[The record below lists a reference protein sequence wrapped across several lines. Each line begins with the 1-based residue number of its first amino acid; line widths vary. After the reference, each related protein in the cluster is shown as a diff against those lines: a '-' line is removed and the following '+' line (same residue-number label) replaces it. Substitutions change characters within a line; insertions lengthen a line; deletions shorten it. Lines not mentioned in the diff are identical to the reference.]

1 MCRQV
6 YSFLIS
12 LKVFLQNAEATN
24 IFLFFVERKH
34 LILKRLYRPLFLLI
48 LLGIALSAFPQ
59 NESVTLFV
67 NDGEKVVYRVAQDV
81 TVQKG
86 TVSDAL
92 QNVPGVKV
100 DTEGNVT
107 LRGVNTVEIW
117 INDNPSH
124 FDEEGQKSYLQQTS
138 AATIERIEVI
148 TNPSARYTSETDTGI
163 INIITSNKKQNTQSL
178 SVSLQA
184 NTNPHISPRI
194 SYIWSNDKITFTA
207 NVKGTFSNIIK
218 NSR

>member
-1 MCRQV
+1 M
-6 YSFLIS
+6 
-12 LKVFLQNAEATN
+12 
-24 IFLFFVERKH
+24 
-34 LILKRLYRPLFLLI
+34 
-48 LLGIALSAFPQ
+48 GIALSAFPQ

-81 TVQKG
+81 TVQEG

-117 INDNPSH
+117 INDSPSH
-124 FDEEGQKSYLQQTS
+124 FDEEGQKSYLQQTP
-138 AATIERIEVI
+138 AAIIEQIEVM
-148 TNPSARYTSETDTGI
+148 TNPSARYTSDTDTGI
-163 INIITSNKKQNTQSL
+163 INIITGSRKQHTQSL
-178 SVSLQA
+178 NVSLQA

-194 SYIWSNDKITFTA
+194 AYL
-207 NVKGTFSNIIK
+207 
-218 NSR
+218 